1 MILNT
6 RRMFLAKVGG
16 IDNQAEK
23 PAEVTTHDPYYKL

>member
-1 MILNT
+1 MILNK

-23 PAEVTTHDPYYKL
+23 PASATTHDPNHKL